1 MKAAFP
7 GASVLS
13 IANILFAASPMEGT
27 GVSEEQK
34 LLIGWASKD
43 ITPEKTVVL
52 MGQFYARISEYVNDP
67 ITATALAIEAG
78 NDQAIMV
85 SFDLVGVRSGIQN
98 KLRELVKHRLP
109 NFDAKKLFLN
119 ATHTHTAPVMQEGI
133 YPEQG
138 EGVMTPTEYV
148 DFLLNR
154 LSDLVVEAWG
164 NRKPGGV
171 SWALGHAVV
180 GHNRRAV
187 YLDGSAKMYGS
198 TNREDFACIEGYED
212 HGVDMLFFW
221 DDEQKPTGIVINIA
235 CPSQVTEG
243 ANYVSA
249 DFWHEVRTELKER
262 YTQDLFI
269 LPQCAAAGDQSPHFL
284 LSEKAEENMRKRKG
298 VSEREEIAI
307 RIANAVDYVFPLA
320 KDDIRTDV
328 PFRHI
333 VEDIGLPVRK
343 VTEEELARAKAE
355 CNRLMEKQP
364 LDKQSSDFSHLRRN
378 ESLIERYEKQE
389 KEPLYQMELHTIRI
403 GDIAITTNPF
413 ELFLDYGMRIKARS
427 KALQTFVVQLACSS
441 GGYLPTAKA
450 VKGGGYGAEVASN
463 RVGPEGGQALVDR
476 SVELINGMWDNGN
489 R

>member
-1 MKAAFP
+1 MKVAFL

-27 GVSEEQK
+27 GVSEERK

-43 ITPEKTVVL
+43 ITPEKAVALV
-52 MGQFYARISEYVNDP
+52 GQFHVRISKYVNDP

-78 NDQAIMV
+78 NDQAILV
-85 SFDLVGVRSGIQN
+85 SCDLVAIRSGIQS
-98 KLRELVKHRLP
+98 KFRELVKHRLP
-109 NFDAKKLFLN
+109 NFDIKKLFLN

-138 EGVMTPTEYV
+138 EEVMTPTEYV

-164 NRKPGGV
+164 SRKPGGV

-212 HGVDMLFFW
+212 HGMDMLFFW
-221 DDEQKPTGIVINIA
+221 DHEQKPTGIVINIA

-243 ANYVSA
+243 VSYVSA
-249 DFWHEVRTELKER
+249 DFWHEVRTELRER
-262 YTQDLFI
+262 YTQGLFI

-284 LSEKAEENMRKRKG
+284 LSQKAEENMRKRKG

-307 RIANAVDYVFPLA
+307 RIANAVDYVFPSA
-320 KDDIRTDV
+320 KRDIRTGI
-328 PFRHI
+328 PFKHI
-333 VEDIGLPVRK
+333 VQDINLPVRK
-343 VTEEELARAKAE
+343 VTEEELERADRE
-355 CNRLMEKQP
+355 YNRLMSKQP
-364 LDKQSSDFSHLRRN
+364 IDERSADFSHLRRN
-378 ESLIERYEKQE
+378 KGLIDRYEQQE
-389 KEPLYQMELHTIRI
+389 GNPFYEIELHVIKL
-403 GDIAITTNPF
+403 GDIAIATNPF

-441 GGYLPTAKA
+441 GGYLPTTKA
-450 VKGGGYGAEVASN
+450 VKGGGYGAEVVSN
-463 RVGPEGGQALVDR
+463 RVGPKGGQELVDR
-476 SVELINGMWDNGN
+476 TVELINGMWDNGN